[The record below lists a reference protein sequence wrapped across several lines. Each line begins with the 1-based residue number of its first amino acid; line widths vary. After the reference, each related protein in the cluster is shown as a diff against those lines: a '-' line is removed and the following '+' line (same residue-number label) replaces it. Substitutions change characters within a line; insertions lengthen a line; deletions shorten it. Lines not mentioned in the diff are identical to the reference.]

1 MQHDPSNR
9 RRYPRIEV
17 GVTGLVHVVKTAS
30 KEPVPCQIID
40 ISIGGAF
47 IHCTAPISIG
57 EEIYIEIHFE
67 TNETLAAKVVRDP
80 KLSAGLAKPEKSI
93 VRWVRGSSKSGFG
106 VEFVELSSE
115 KKSYL
120 DKLVQHFKA
129 KKTAEAPSEA

>member
-1 MQHDPSNR
+1 MQPDHSNKR
-9 RRYPRIEV
+9 KFPRIEV

-47 IHCTAPISIG
+47 IHCTAPIEIG

-67 TNETLAAKVVRDP
+67 ANETLAAKVIHDPRD
-80 KLSAGLAKPEKSI
+80 KAGLAKPEKSI

-106 VEFVELSSE
+106 VEFVGLCDE
-115 KKSYL
+115 KKAYL
-120 DKLVQHFKA
+120 EKLVQFYETQKS
-129 KKTAEAPSEA
+129 KT